1 MMRLD
6 HSWGTEPAAA
16 NAEAEKEPMS
26 ADTVSQ
32 VRAAEPPSPPSSGS
46 RAARLE
52 QLVKDNL
59 DFVWRLARHLGLPDA
74 DSDDVAQ
81 RVMIVAS
88 NRFDDIEPGKERAF
102 LYRTTMFVAQKVRR
116 SWGKG
121 REVLTDEL
129 PDEAAPL
136 PGPDELLDKHR
147 AYADL
152 HRVLQRMPE
161 TLRTAL
167 VLYELEGWTLAE
179 IAAAQGIPQFTVA
192 SRVRRAR
199 KHFLRTSVSLK
210 QQLKGNLP

>member
-1 MMRLD
+1 MMRVD
-6 HSWGTEPAAA
+6 HSWGTESAAA
-16 NAEAEKEPMS
+16 NAEAEREPMS

-32 VRAAEPPSPPSSGS
+32 VRAAEPPERPSAGS
-46 RAARLE
+46 RAGRVE
-52 QLVKDNL
+52 QLIKDNL
-59 DFVWRLARHLGLPDA
+59 DFVWRLARHLGLPAADA
-74 DSDDVAQ
+74 DDVAQ

-102 LYRTTMFVAQKVRR
+102 LYRTTMFVGQKVRR

-129 PDEAAPL
+129 PDEAAPH
-136 PGPDELLDKHR
+136 PQPDELLDKRR

-199 KHFLRTSVSLK
+199 KHFLRTSMSLK
-210 QQLKGNLP
+210 QQLKGNLT

>member
-74 DSDDVAQ
+74 D
-81 RVMIVAS
+81 
-88 NRFDDIEPGKERAF
+88 
-102 LYRTTMFVAQKVRR
+102 
-116 SWGKG
+116 
-121 REVLTDEL
+121 
-129 PDEAAPL
+129 
-136 PGPDELLDKHR
+136 
-147 AYADL
+147 
-152 HRVLQRMPE
+152 
-161 TLRTAL
+161 
-167 VLYELEGWTLAE
+167 
-179 IAAAQGIPQFTVA
+179 
-192 SRVRRAR
+192 
-199 KHFLRTSVSLK
+199 
-210 QQLKGNLP
+210 

>member
-6 HSWGTEPAAA
+6 HPWGTEPATV
-16 NAEAEKEPMS
+16 NAEAEREPMS
-26 ADTVSQ
+26 AETVSQ
-32 VRAAEPPSPPSSGS
+32 VRAAEPPVNPSSGS
-46 RAARLE
+46 RADRIE
-52 QLVKDNL
+52 QLIRANL
-59 DFVWRLARHLGLPDA
+59 DFVWRLARHLGLPAADA
-74 DSDDVAQ
+74 DDVAQ

-102 LYRTTMFVAQKVRR
+102 LYRTTMFVGQKVRR

-129 PDEAAPL
+129 PDEEAPQ
-136 PGPDELLDKHR
+136 PQPDELLDKR
-147 AYADL
+147 RVYTDL

-179 IAAAQGIPQFTVA
+179 IAAAQSIPQFTVA

-199 KHFLRTSVSLK
+199 KHFLRTSMSLK

>member
-102 LYRTTMFVAQKVRR
+102 LYRTTMFVVQKVRR

-121 REVLTDEL
+121 REVLTEEL